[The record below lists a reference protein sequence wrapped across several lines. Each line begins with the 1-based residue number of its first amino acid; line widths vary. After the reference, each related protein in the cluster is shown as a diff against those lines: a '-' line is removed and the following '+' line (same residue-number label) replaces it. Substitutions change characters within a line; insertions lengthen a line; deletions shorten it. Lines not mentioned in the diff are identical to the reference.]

1 MRRILANV
9 VRATI
14 GTVLVVLGLEVAAQV
29 VDLRPVFF
37 ITPEPTNCLRR
48 GTVLRFEFRPS
59 CAGEFSDTFFRTNPL
74 GLRGDPVREDGSIRI
89 LSIGDSCTWGWGVG
103 QDEAYPTV
111 LQRLLDERYGAGR
124 YQVLNAGVP
133 GYTSYEGLIDLR
145 ERGLALKPAI
155 VIAGYGFNE
164 TFHTGDVETQLARYR
179 RFRRV
184 ILADDFLVEHSTLY
198 HWLRGKMIARAS
210 RTLPVSATPDQ
221 YGEHLARIAAL
232 VTEHGARL
240 LMLNF
245 LGPPLPDRPYPDA
258 LFRFTRDAGIPLV
271 TYEGP
276 TLDIVHPTADGDRV
290 LAARILARLEAE
302 GYVGRPPA
310 VGTPTS

>member
-1 MRRILANV
+1 V

-14 GTVLVVLGLEVAAQV
+14 GTVLVVLGLEFATRV
-29 VDLRPVFF
+29 VGLRSIFF
-37 ITPEPTNCLRR
+37 IRPEPTNCLQR
-48 GTVLRFEFRPS
+48 GTALRFEFRPT
-59 CAGEFSDTFFRTNPL
+59 CTGELSNTFFRTNPL
-74 GLRGDPVREDGSIRI
+74 GLRGGPVREDGSIRI

-103 QDEAYPTV
+103 QDEAYPTA

-133 GYTSYEGLIDLR
+133 GYTSYEGLIYLR
-145 ERGLALKPAI
+145 ERGLPLKPAI

-164 TFHTGDVETQLARYR
+164 TFHTGDIETQLDRYR

-184 ILADDFLVEHSTLY
+184 ILVDDFLVEHSTLY
-198 HWLRGKMIARAS
+198 HWLRGEMIARAA
-210 RTLPVSATPDQ
+210 RTLPVSATPDK
-221 YGEHLARIAAL
+221 YGEDLARIAAL

-240 LMLNF
+240 VMLNF
-245 LGPPLPDRPYPDA
+245 LGPPGPDRPYPDT
-258 LFRFTRDAGIPLV
+258 LLRVTRDAGIPLV

-276 TLDIVHPTADGDRV
+276 TLDIVHPTADGDRI

-310 VGTPTS
+310 AGMPTS